1 MFPIASSTALITSTG
16 IDIGIGIAAVLTLV
30 LGAWAAL
37 TALGYFTRK
46 VSHKVTGKKF

>member
-1 MFPIASSTALITSTG
+1 MFDIASSTSLITTTSAQ
-16 IDIGIGIAAVLTLV
+16 IGVGLTAILGVV

-46 VSHKVTGKKF
+46 VHSKVTGKKV